1 VLVERDVTS
10 AAPINPPLTRSVD
23 ELWLDVLQQI
33 SARTAHEL
41 KGALN
46 GVAVNL
52 EVVRSRSARSDAAAL
67 SVAPFASSAADQL
80 DAVVGMSEA
89 LLTLARAPRDPL
101 DMNETIDRF
110 VSLLSPSARADG
122 CSLRLEGASRETT
135 AVAVRAPGNVVRLAI
150 GAALLAAL
158 ARKGDIRCKVD
169 VGDDVVVH
177 IEFADAEQGGPLELS
192 PDVSA
197 AADAAGIRV
206 HAEGQSMA
214 LTFPRAAAGSAR
226 KRTHERA

>member
-1 VLVERDVTS
+1 MTS
-10 AAPINPPLTRSVD
+10 AAHNNPTLTRSVD

-52 EVVRSRSARSDAAAL
+52 EVVRSRSSRSDAAAH

-80 DAVVGMSEA
+80 EAVVGMSEA
-89 LLTLARAPRDPL
+89 MLSLARAPREPIDIN
-101 DMNETIDRF
+101 DTIDRF
-110 VSLLSPSARADG
+110 GCLLSPSARVDG
-122 CSLRLEGASRETT
+122 CSLRIEGNSRDST
-135 AVAVRAPGNVVRLAI
+135 AALVRAPGNVVRLVL

-158 ARKGDIRCKVD
+158 ARKGDTRCKVEI
-169 VGDDVVVH
+169 GDEIVVH
-177 IEFADAEQGGPLELS
+177 IESADAEGEGPLELS
-192 PDVSA
+192 ADVSA
-197 AADAAGIRV
+197 VADAVGIRV
-206 HAEGQSMA
+206 LAEGQGMS
-214 LTFPRAAAGSAR
+214 LTFPRAAASAR

>member
-1 VLVERDVTS
+1 MTS

-33 SARTAHEL
+33 TARTAHEL

-52 EVVRSRSARSDAAAL
+52 EVVRSRSTRSDAAAH
-67 SVAPFASSAADQL
+67 SVGPFATSAVDQL
-80 DAVVGMSEA
+80 EAVVEMSEA
-89 LLTLARAPRDPL
+89 LLTLTRAPRDPL
-101 DMNETIDRF
+101 DVSETMERF

-122 CSLRLEGASRETT
+122 CSLRLEGAARETT
-135 AVAVRAPGNVVRLAI
+135 AAAVRAPGNIVRLVL

-177 IEFADAEQGGPLELS
+177 IESADAEGAGPLDLS
-192 PDVSA
+192 TDVAA
-197 AADAAGIRV
+197 AADVAGIRV
-206 HAEGQSMA
+206 RAERQSMS
-214 LTFPRAAAGSAR
+214 LTFPRAAVGSAR
-226 KRTHERA
+226 KRTTEKA

>member
-1 VLVERDVTS
+1 MTS
-10 AAPINPPLTRSVD
+10 AAHSNPTLTRSVD

-52 EVVRSRSARSDAAAL
+52 EVVRSRSSRSDAAAH

-80 DAVVGMSEA
+80 EAVVGMSEA
-89 LLTLARAPRDPL
+89 LLSLARAPREPL
-101 DMNETIDRF
+101 DISDTIDRF
-110 VSLLSPSARADG
+110 ASLLSPSARGDG
-122 CSLRLEGASRETT
+122 CSLRIEGNTRDST
-135 AVAVRAPGNVVRLAI
+135 AAAVRGPGNVARLVL

-158 ARKGDIRCKVD
+158 ARKGDTRCKVE
-169 VGDDVVVH
+169 VGDEIVVH
-177 IEFADAEQGGPLELS
+177 IESADAEGGGPLELS
-192 PDVSA
+192 ADVSA

-206 HAEGQSMA
+206 LAEGQAMS
-214 LTFPRAAAGSAR
+214 LTFPRAAASAR

>member
-1 VLVERDVTS
+1 MEKDVTS
-10 AAPINPPLTRSVD
+10 AAQSNPPLTRSVD

-52 EVVRSRSARSDAAAL
+52 EVVRSRSSRSDAAAA
-67 SVAPFASSAADQL
+67 SVASFASSAADQL

-101 DMNETIDRF
+101 EIGETMHCF
-110 VSLLSPSARADG
+110 ASLLSPSASADG
-122 CSLRLEGASRETT
+122 GSLRIEGASRE
-135 AVAVRAPGNVVRLAI
+135 VVSGAVRASGNVVRLVL

-158 ARKGDIRCKVD
+158 ARKGDIRWKVD
-169 VGDDVVVH
+169 VGQEIVVH
-177 IEFADAEQGGPLELS
+177 IESADAEGPLEVS
-192 PDVSA
+192 SEVSA

-206 HAEGQSMA
+206 HGEGQSMS
-214 LTFPRAAAGSAR
+214 LTFPRAATTSAR
-226 KRTHERA
+226 TRTHERA

>member
-10 AAPINPPLTRSVD
+10 AAQRNPTLTRSVD

-52 EVVRSRSARSDAAAL
+52 EVVRSRSTRSDAAAH
-67 SVAPFASSAADQL
+67 SVAPFASSAVDQL
-80 DAVVGMSEA
+80 DAVVEMSEA

-101 DMNETIDRF
+101 DLSETIDCF
-110 VSLLSPSARADG
+110 ASSLSPSARADG
-122 CSLRLEGASRETT
+122 CSLRFEAASREAA
-135 AVAVRAPGNVVRLAI
+135 AVAVRAPGTVVRLVL

-158 ARKGDIRCKVD
+158 ARKGDTRCRLD
-169 VGDDVVVH
+169 VSDEIVVH
-177 IEFADAEQGGPLELS
+177 IESADAEGPLVL
-192 PDVSA
+192 PAHVAA
-197 AADAAGIRV
+197 AADAADIRV
-206 HAEGQSMA
+206 HAEGQGMS
-214 LTFPRAAAGSAR
+214 LTFPRTAASPR

>member
-41 KGALN
+41 RGALN

-89 LLTLARAPRDPL
+89 LLTL

-197 AADAAGIRV
+197 VADAAGIRV

-226 KRTHERA
+226 MRTHERA